1 MTRRP
6 NHARADDTAEP
17 GLKDA
22 GLGPGAERG
31 PAGAASFDGGQQ
43 LKSKRR
49 LGEGLVKRRDF
60 VAAAASLSV
69 GTARRADSADLL
81 RTQDAPKPSNRTEAT
96 AIIANARKIVTPN
109 GVERLEALRIGG
121 IDQWVSVRGADHS
134 NPVLLHVHGGPGY
147 ISIPMSWWFSRGWEE
162 YFTVVQWDQRATGKT
177 YLLTDPATV
186 APTLTRE
193 RMIADAEEMAAWAR
207 KTFGK
212 DKIFVSGHSWGSYL
226 GLELARRHPDWLH
239 AYIGVGQMS
248 NMPESERRGWQ
259 FAMDAAHRERN
270 LKAIHDLESIAPY
283 SPVGKLVPLKDIY
296 TQRRWVEFYGG
307 TMAYR
312 HGNQAEGDL
321 ADLSPDYTDAEI
333 GHIWT
338 GNGFAESYLLPGALG
353 LDLSRT
359 RTLACPLVVFAGR
372 HDMNVNSQL
381 AYDWFATVTAPEK
394 HFVWFEHSGHLPMTE
409 ERGKYLVSLLQYA
422 RSIAERTGD
431 AA

>member
-1 MTRRP
+1 MR
-6 NHARADDTAEP
+6 
-17 GLKDA
+17 
-22 GLGPGAERG
+22 
-31 PAGAASFDGGQQ
+31 
-43 LKSKRR
+43 
-49 LGEGLVKRRDF
+49 RRDF
-60 VAAAASLSV
+60 MAAAASLSV
-69 GTARRADSADLL
+69 GTACRADSADSV
-81 RTQDAPKPSNRTEAT
+81 RMRDPPKPSNRAEAT

-121 IDQWVSVRGADHS
+121 IDQWVSVRGADRS

-147 ISIPMSWWFSRGWEE
+147 ISIPMSWWFSRSWEE

-193 RMIADAEEMAAWAR
+193 RMIADTEEMAAWAR

-248 NMPESERRGWQ
+248 NMPESERRGWH
-259 FAMDAAHRERN
+259 FAMNAAHRERN
-270 LKAIHDLESIAPY
+270 VKAIHDLESIAPY
-283 SPVGKLVPLKDIY
+283 SPPGKLVPLKDIY

-312 HGNQAEGDL
+312 HGNQADGDL

-338 GNGFAESYLLPGALG
+338 GNGFAESYLLSEALG
-353 LDLSRT
+353 LDLSQT
-359 RTLACPLVVFAGR
+359 RMLACPLVVFAGR

-394 HFVWFEHSGHLPMTE
+394 HFVWFEHSAHLPMTE
-409 ERGKYLVSLLQYA
+409 ERGKYLVSLLQY
-422 RSIAERTGD
+422 RSITERTGD
-431 AA
+431 RA